1 MSREKEN
8 QCLEEFISVYQSEKC
23 LWKVKSADY
32 HDRMKKEA
40 AYGRL
45 IEVWKQVDPNCNKST
60 VLKKINNLRSS
71 YRKEL
76 KKVRE
81 ATKSGASAEDVYLP
95 KLWYYNLL
103 HFLDDQETP
112 RQSRS
117 NLSEDEQVGNNENEE
132 STPSVDVHDDSM
144 RIAPSEDIEV
154 HDIESTALPASS
166 NSNVNRSKVSSRP
179 KPADNV
185 TLTHEVLTTVQ
196 NHFKTP
202 KNPDDRF
209 DAFGKTIA
217 LKLRELPNDQR
228 RWAEKFI
235 NDVLFEAE
243 GGNLGSNFALVN
255 QRPYEYQQYQ
265 SFSPRQFPPMRNIS
279 TTNYSPSTSI
289 SSQHGN
295 STPYQSPQSNQN
307 VTPPPN
313 SQVYVDLN
321 ASQSQ
326 DQRTTNALV
335 TFLSEY
341 NDVS

>member
-1 MSREKEN
+1 
-8 QCLEEFISVYQSEKC
+8 
-23 LWKVKSADY
+23 
-32 HDRMKKEA
+32 
-40 AYGRL
+40 
-45 IEVWKQVDPNCNKST
+45 
-60 VLKKINNLRSS
+60 
-71 YRKEL
+71 
-76 KKVRE
+76 
-81 ATKSGASAEDVYLP
+81 
-95 KLWYYNLL
+95 
-103 HFLDDQETP
+103 
-112 RQSRS
+112 
-117 NLSEDEQVGNNENEE
+117 
-132 STPSVDVHDDSM
+132 M

-179 KPADNV
+179 KPTDNV
-185 TLTHEVLTTVQ
+185 KLTHEVLTTVQ

-265 SFSPRQFPPMRNIS
+265 SFSPRQFPPMRNFS
-279 TTNYSPSTSI
+279 PNNYSPSTSI

-295 STPYQSPQSNQN
+295 STPYQSPQSNPN

-326 DQRTTNALV
+326 DQRTNTNALV
-335 TFLSEY
+335 TFVSEY
-341 NDVS
+341 NDFS